1 MIKHVV
7 CYQLHERTIEK
18 AKEVKEMFMSMPDKI
33 EVIKELQVGIDFLRS
48 ERSYD
53 VVLEI
58 TFESVEDMNAY
69 QKHPYHLETVK
80 PFMGKAKKLSV
91 SVDYEF

>member
-7 CYQLHERTIEK
+7 CYQLHERTEK
-18 AKEVKEMFMSMPDKI
+18 KKQEVKAMFMSMKNKI
-33 EVIKELQVGIDFLRS
+33 DVIKEIQIGLDFLKS

-58 TFESVEDMNAY
+58 TFDSVEDMNSY
-69 QKHPYHLETVK
+69 QQHEYHLGTVK
-80 PFMGKAKKLSV
+80 PFMKEAKKLSV

>member
-1 MIKHVV
+1 MIKHIV
-7 CYQLHERTIEK
+7 CYQLHERTKEK
-18 AKEVKEMFMSMPDKI
+18 AIEVKNMFMSMKDKI
-33 EVIKELQVGIDFLRS
+33 DVIKELQVGIDFLRS

-58 TFESVEDMNAY
+58 TFNSVEDMNAY
-69 QKHPYHLETVK
+69 QKHEYHLGTVK
-80 PFMGKAKKLSV
+80 PFMAKTKKFSV

>member
-7 CYQLHERTIEK
+7 CYQLHERTESK
-18 AKEVKEMFMSMPDKI
+18 KQEVKEMFMSMKDKI
-33 EVIKELQVGIDFLRS
+33 EVIKELQVGLDFLKS

-58 TFESVEDMNAY
+58 TFNSVEDMNAY
-69 QKHPYHLETVK
+69 QKHEYHLETVK
-80 PFMGKAKKLSV
+80 PFMAKAKKLSV

>member
-7 CYQLHERTIEK
+7 CYQLKERTEEK
-18 AKEVKEMFMSMPDKI
+18 KRAVKEMFMSMPSKI
-33 EVIKELQVGIDFLRS
+33 EVIKEIQVGLDFLKS

-58 TFESVEDMNAY
+58 TFETVEDMKVY
-69 QKHPYHLETVK
+69 QQHPYHLNTVK
-80 PFMGKAKKLSV
+80 PFMKEAKDLSV
-91 SVDYEF
+91 SVDFEF

>member
-7 CYQLHERTIEK
+7 CYQLHERTKEK
-18 AKEVKEMFMSMPDKI
+18 AEEVKAKFMSMEGEID
-33 EVIKELQVGIDFLRS
+33 VIKKLQVGIDFLRS

-53 VVLEI
+53 VILEI

-69 QKHPYHLETVK
+69 QKHPYHLEVIK
-80 PFMGKAKKLSV
+80 PFMAQTKKLSV

>member
-7 CYQLHERTIEK
+7 CYQLHERTENK
-18 AKEVKEMFMSMPDKI
+18 KQEVKNMFMSMKDQI
-33 EVIKELQVGIDFLRS
+33 DVIKELQVGLDFLKS

-58 TFESVEDMNAY
+58 TFETVEDMNSY
-69 QKHPYHLETVK
+69 QQHPYHLGIVK
-80 PFMGKAKKLSV
+80 PFMKEAKKLSV

>member
-7 CYQLHERTIEK
+7 CYQLHERTENK
-18 AKEVKEMFMSMPDKI
+18 KQEVKTMFMSMKDKI
-33 EVIKELQVGIDFLRS
+33 EVIKELQVGLDFLKS

-58 TFESVEDMNAY
+58 TFDSVEDMNSY
-69 QKHPYHLETVK
+69 QKHPYHLNTVK
-80 PFMGKAKKLSV
+80 PFMGAAKELSV

>member
-7 CYQLHERTIEK
+7 CYRLYERTEEK
-18 AKEVKEMFMSMPDKI
+18 KQEVKKMFMSMKNKI
-33 EVIKELQVGIDFLRS
+33 EYIKEIQVGLDFLKS

-58 TFESVEDMNAY
+58 TFNSVEDMNAY
-69 QKHPYHLETVK
+69 QKHPYHLNTVK
-80 PFMGKAKKLSV
+80 PFMAKSKELSV